1 MKVLVIGAN
10 GRVGSLLI
18 KKLATQH
25 QVVAGSRHAKPINN
39 SGNVEHRYIDLLDDV
54 NSITESTNGVDAVY
68 FVSGSRGKNL
78 LQIDLHGAIKTMQA
92 AERVGAKRYI
102 LLSSVFALQPEHW
115 KESFLN
121 DLTDYNI
128 AKHYADLYL
137 TTQTQ
142 LDYTILQ
149 PGALKEEQGTGKIE
163 TNVTSPGANSI
174 ANVVATLVAILEDD
188 STIGKVILMQDGDT
202 PIHDA
207 LHSVRIT

>member
-18 KKLATQH
+18 EKLASQH
-25 QVVAGSRHAKPINN
+25 QVIAGSRHSKAINN
-39 SGNVEHRYIDLLDDV
+39 SYNVEHSYIDLLNDV
-54 NSITESTNGVDAVY
+54 NSITESMNGVDAVY

-102 LLSSVFALQPEHW
+102 LLNSVFALQPEHW
-115 KESFLN
+115 KESFLS

-137 TTQTQ
+137 STQTQ

-163 TNVTSPGANSI
+163 TNVISPGSNSI
-174 ANVVATLVAILEDD
+174 ANVVDTLVAILADD
-188 STIGKVILMQDGDT
+188 STIGRVILMHDGDT
-202 PIHDA
+202 PISEA
-207 LHSVRIT
+207 IRPAE

>member
-10 GRVGSLLI
+10 GRVGSLLVNR
-18 KKLATQH
+18 LAAQH
-25 QVVAGSRHAKPINN
+25 QVLAGSRNPN
-39 SGNVEHRYIDLLDDV
+39 SAMSSDNIEPFYIDLLSDV
-54 NSITESTNGVDAVY
+54 DAIAERMNGVDAVY

-92 AERVGAKRYI
+92 AEKEGVKRYI
-102 LLSSVFALQPEHW
+102 MLSSVFALQPERW
-115 KESFLN
+115 NESFLG
-121 DLTDYNI
+121 DLADYNI

-163 TNVTSPGANSI
+163 THVTNPGSNSI
-174 ANVVATLVAILEDD
+174 GNVVETLVEILENDF
-188 STIGKVILMQDGDT
+188 TIGKVILMHDGDT
-202 PIHDA
+202 PINEA
-207 LHSVRIT
+207 LSQLG